1 MDWAEYKKLCD
12 KPYVFS
18 SHALSETH
26 LRLSEKL
33 GLGLDYFISAV
44 PIPKPLDHKG
54 DERTDMFEVHI
65 PFDMQDEIVFQLSQY
80 DEKHT
85 DKYGLDRPSPLTKA
99 WQELLDSPY

>member
-1 MDWAEYKKLCD
+1 
-12 KPYVFS
+12 
-18 SHALSETH
+18 
-26 LRLSEKL
+26 
-33 GLGLDYFISAV
+33 
-44 PIPKPLDHKG
+44 
-54 DERTDMFEVHI
+54 MFEVHI